1 VHQGHQDENVHCEYA
16 QHELTRKP
24 SYLRNTPANRTFGP
38 KGLTSWNSTARKL
51 HSLVS
56 HA

>member
-1 VHQGHQDENVHCEYA
+1 VHQGHQDENVHTVNM
-16 QHELTRKP
+16 HNT